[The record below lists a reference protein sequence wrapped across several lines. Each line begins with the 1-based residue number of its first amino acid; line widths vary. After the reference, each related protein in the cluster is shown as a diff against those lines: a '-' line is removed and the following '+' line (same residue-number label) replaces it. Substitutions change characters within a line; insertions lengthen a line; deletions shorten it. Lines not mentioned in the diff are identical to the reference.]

1 MDEESGSGRFGNSS
15 RQLNDYEIRVR
26 SLSDRLVRAQR
37 PIRILDAVKWDHT
50 VERAF
55 FASGCHDLPPVTRAY
70 YQARPLAFDPQQKTE
85 EFKALESDIRRHIGA
100 GDAPGRIMVRMSRE
114 YRDAVHMLTLRGTP
128 AFCRWSAKL
137 YGSTREVGDRSQ
149 ESGVRSQEEAGGR
162 RQEAG
167 VTTGEG
173 GRVRAPRN
181 APSANRPFL
190 RLWAG
195 APQERPALEKTL
207 NAQETVD
214 ALAERLQRY
223 FKDSVKVRV
232 RLSDGILADAAAGCG
247 YIKIRGSA
255 RFTLQDV
262 RLLEVHEGWVHLG
275 TSLNG
280 QSQPICTFLS
290 KGSPTSTITQEGLA
304 VLTEVAT
311 SASHP
316 ARMRRLT
323 DRVQGIALAE
333 QGADFCEVYRF
344 FEEQGYEYRDSY
356 HQTARIF
363 RGSLPAG
370 CGPFTKDLSYWKGF
384 LNLCNWISKANS
396 QDRARRLP
404 LLFCGKTHLADLPA
418 LEELVEQGLVARPKF
433 LPPPF
438 AGVKAIRRWINQT
451 TTSQVAMASPV
462 A

>member
-1 MDEESGSGRFGNSS
+1 MDEESGSGSFGNSS

-55 FASGCHDLPPVTRAY
+55 FASGCHDLPPVTRGY
-70 YQARPLAFDPQQKTE
+70 YQARPLAFDPEQKTE
-85 EFKALESDIRRHIGA
+85 EFKALESDMRRQIGA
-100 GDAPGRIMVRMSRE
+100 SDAPGRIMARMCRE

-137 YGSTREVGDRSQ
+137 YGSTREVGNRNQ
-149 ESGVRSQEEAGGR
+149 ETGIR

-167 VTTGEG
+167 VTTGER
-173 GRVRAPRN
+173 GRVS
-181 APSANRPFL
+181 APSSTPANRQPLL

-195 APQERPALEKTL
+195 AAQERPPLEKTL

-223 FKDSVKVRV
+223 FNDSVKVRV

-333 QGADFCEVYRF
+333 QGADFREVYRY

-384 LNLCNWISKANS
+384 VSLCDWISKSNS

-418 LEELVEQGLVARPKF
+418 LEELAEQGLVARPKF

-438 AGVKAIRRWINQT
+438 AGVKAIRRWIDQT
-451 TTSQVAMASPV
+451 TTSQVAMATPV